1 MRKIKKYFIIILLS
15 IFTLTT
21 VETSSLNFS
30 AYIVQAKVSS
40 STKRKAQEAYR
51 KFLTQRRYRYFTLWD
66 IDKDGLK
73 ELLVTDGRERVGNS
87 PIKAYAYT
95 YTRGK
100 LRYAG
105 EIGSPMSGISYN
117 CITKRLHAS
126 WGGCGNVEYWYY
138 TLTKNKKVKQ
148 VICGAYVNGVK
159 NGNVQYKCL
168 YNKKKISLKKW
179 KQITDKWIKQTST
192 LKYYRNTTSNRN
204 ILVYNIYK
212 SQKKHVEK
220 GSGFSA
226 YSDYSVDEL
235 RSARF
240 ANSNM
245 VMCMEKNIGKNH
257 QCCCGQVYSNKNNK
271 CPLCGKERR
280 DK

>member
-1 MRKIKKYFIIILLS
+1 MNVQWEDENLGESICNALKKEEVTYADIEGITGISIDSQYVVKLDWKDKTEQYVYNSGNDMCEILELQDFS
-15 IFTLTT
+15 TLADLKKFPYLR
-21 VETSSLNFS
+21 ELYLNEC
-30 AYIVQAKVSS
+30 IVDDNTALGEL
-40 STKRKAQEAYR
+40 TKLE
-51 KFLTQRRYRYFTLWD
+51 RRYRYFTLWD

-87 PIKAYAYT
+87 PTKAYAYT

-192 LKYYRNTTSNRN
+192 LKYYRNTTSNR
-204 ILVYNIYK
+204 
-212 SQKKHVEK
+212 KKHMK
-220 GSGFSA
+220 
-226 YSDYSVDEL
+226 
-235 RSARF
+235 
-240 ANSNM
+240 M
-245 VMCMEKNIGKNH
+245 
-257 QCCCGQVYSNKNNK
+257 
-271 CPLCGKERR
+271 
-280 DK
+280 

>member
-1 MRKIKKYFIIILLS
+1 MLFLLS
-15 IFTLTT
+15 IVISTNKTEAAVQDT
-21 VETSSLNFS
+21 NEGTSNVQWEDENFGES
-30 AYIVQAKVSS
+30 ICNALKKEEVTYA
-40 STKRKAQEAYR
+40 
-51 KFLTQRRYRYFTLWD
+51 D
-66 IDKDGLK
+66 IEGITGISIDSQYVVKLDWKDKT
-73 ELLVTDGRERVGNS
+73 EE
-87 PIKAYAYT
+87 YT

-179 KQITDKWIKQTST
+179 KQITNRWIKQTST
-192 LKYYRNTTSNRN
+192 LKYYRNTTSNR
-204 ILVYNIYK
+204 
-212 SQKKHVEK
+212 KKHMK
-220 GSGFSA
+220 
-226 YSDYSVDEL
+226 
-235 RSARF
+235 
-240 ANSNM
+240 M
-245 VMCMEKNIGKNH
+245 
-257 QCCCGQVYSNKNNK
+257 
-271 CPLCGKERR
+271 
-280 DK
+280 

>member
-168 YNKKKISLKKW
+168 YNGKKISLKKW
-179 KQITDKWIKQTST
+179 KQITNKWIKQTSD
-192 LKYYRNTTSNRN
+192 LKYYRNTSSNR
-204 ILVYNIYK
+204 K
-212 SQKKHVEK
+212 SHMK
-220 GSGFSA
+220 
-226 YSDYSVDEL
+226 
-235 RSARF
+235 
-240 ANSNM
+240 M
-245 VMCMEKNIGKNH
+245 
-257 QCCCGQVYSNKNNK
+257 
-271 CPLCGKERR
+271 
-280 DK
+280 

>member
-73 ELLVTDGRERVGNS
+73 ELLV
-87 PIKAYAYT
+87 
-95 YTRGK
+95 
-100 LRYAG
+100 

-192 LKYYRNTTSNRN
+192 LKYYRNTTSNR
-204 ILVYNIYK
+204 
-212 SQKKHVEK
+212 KKHMK
-220 GSGFSA
+220 
-226 YSDYSVDEL
+226 
-235 RSARF
+235 
-240 ANSNM
+240 M
-245 VMCMEKNIGKNH
+245 
-257 QCCCGQVYSNKNNK
+257 
-271 CPLCGKERR
+271 
-280 DK
+280 